1 MTKKILVIDDDT
13 VILQG
18 IMMVLRDAGYEVDS
32 SVHGEVA
39 QKKAREYKPDLII
52 LDVMLSGVDGRTLL
66 KGFKDKKATKK
77 VPIIMISASEDVEK
91 DVYKFGA
98 DDFIPKPFNT
108 EQLLDTIQ
116 HHLTKASK

>member
-1 MTKKILVIDDDT
+1 MSKKILVIDDDP

-18 IMMVLRDAGYEVDS
+18 IMLVLRDAGYDVDC

-39 QKKAREYKPDLII
+39 HKKAKEYKPDLIL
-52 LDVMLSGVDGRTLL
+52 LDVMLSGIDGRTLL
-66 KGFKDKKATKK
+66 QEFKHQKATKD
-77 VPIIMISASEDVEK
+77 VPIVMISASEDVEK

-108 EQLLDTIQ
+108 EQLLDTIEHQ
-116 HHLTKASK
+116 IKK